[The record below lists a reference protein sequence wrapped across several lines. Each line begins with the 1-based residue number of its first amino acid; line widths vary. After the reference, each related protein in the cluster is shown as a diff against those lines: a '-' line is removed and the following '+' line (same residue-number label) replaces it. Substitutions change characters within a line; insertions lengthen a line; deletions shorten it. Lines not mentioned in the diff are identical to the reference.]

1 MMNFLRSIKDSLVRR
16 WARGGWKVRALMGGG
31 VVCFVFVV
39 GLALMAVIGGGVD
52 GPVEVEGVTVG
63 DDGIMVFDDEPSQT
77 SDAGGGESS
86 AAGSAG
92 PARAVAASTDGT
104 VGGARSSG
112 RSDESAIADAVAAT
126 LAALQPTE
134 IPTKP
139 ADYLAT
145 LQAGIGRSRSEYPS
159 VALNPLDP
167 AGGRERGLNEREIQL
182 FQEYGAHFWEILQA
196 WVVVRSILEVRD
208 LHEWDY
214 SWLQE
219 ELDLVAWMM
228 PESGRLSSED
238 WEGSEVSDIVKA
250 YLVEIREGE
259 YAFRDAVNSL
269 NSALGVFER
278 AGVYR
283 YDELNGED
291 VEELWQHFVDAE
303 RGAFEV
309 GSIMSQYGCSICGEL
324 YRASGVPARR
334 E

>member
-16 WARGGWKVRALMGGG
+16 WARGGWKVRVLMGGC

-39 GLALMAVIGGGVD
+39 GLGLMAMIGGGGSE
-52 GPVEVEGVTVG
+52 GPVEVEGVTIG
-63 DDGIMVFDDEPSQT
+63 DDGVIVFDDEPASV
-77 SDAGGGESS
+77 SGPGGGESS
-86 AAGSAG
+86 G
-92 PARAVAASTDGT
+92 PESGGPTAAVAASAE
-104 VGGARSSG
+104 GATASARI
-112 RSDESAIADAVAAT
+112 DDSAIADAVAAT

-134 IPTKP
+134 VPTKP

-167 AGGRERGLNEREIQL
+167 AGGRERGLNETEIQL
-182 FQEYGAHFWEILQA
+182 FQEYGAHFWDILQA

-238 WEGSEVSDIVKA
+238 WERPEVGDIVKA

-259 YAFRDAVNSL
+259 YAFRDAVSSL

>member
-16 WARGGWKVRALMGGG
+16 WARGGWKVRVLMGGG
-31 VVCFVFVV
+31 VVAFVFVL
-39 GLALMAVIGGGVD
+39 GLAMMALVGGGGGG
-52 GPVEVEGVTVG
+52 GPVEVEG
-63 DDGIMVFDDEPSQT
+63 DDGVMVFDDEPGAASGDGG
-77 SDAGGGESS
+77 SDGGSESGSAAAGEGGAEGGGE
-86 AAGSAG
+86 AA
-92 PARAVAASTDGT
+92 PR
-104 VGGARSSG
+104 
-112 RSDESAIADAVAAT
+112 RSDDSAIADAVAAT

-134 IPTKP
+134 VPTKP

-167 AGGRERGLNEREIQL
+167 AGGREGGLNETEIHL
-182 FQEYGAHFWEILQA
+182 FQDYGSHFWDILQA
-196 WVVVRSILEVRD
+196 WVVVRSVVEVRD

-219 ELDLVAWMM
+219 ELDLVAWIM
-228 PESGRLSSED
+228 PESGRLSSDEWD
-238 WEGSEVSDIVKA
+238 RPEVGDVVKA
-250 YLVEIREGE
+250 YLVELREAE
-259 YAFRDAVNSL
+259 YAFRDAVSSL

-283 YDELNGED
+283 YDELSGED
-291 VEELWQHFVDAE
+291 VEEVWQHFVDAE
-303 RGAFEV
+303 RGAFEF

-324 YRASGVPARR
+324 YRASGVPTRR

>member
-16 WARGGWKVRALMGGG
+16 WDRGGWKVRVLMGGG

-39 GLALMAVIGGGVD
+39 GLGLMAMIGGGGSE
-52 GPVEVEGVTVG
+52 GPVEVEGVTIG
-63 DDGIMVFDDEPSQT
+63 DDGVMVFDDEPS
-77 SDAGGGESS
+77 SDSGAGGGESS
-86 AAGSAG
+86 GADSGG
-92 PARAVAASTDGT
+92 PTAAVAASAE
-104 VGGARSSG
+104 GALASAPI
-112 RSDESAIADAVAAT
+112 DDSAIADAVAAT

-134 IPTKP
+134 VPTKP

-167 AGGRERGLNEREIQL
+167 AGGRERGLNETEIQL
-182 FQEYGAHFWEILQA
+182 FQEYGAHFWDILQA

-238 WEGSEVSDIVKA
+238 WERPEVGEIVRA

>member
-1 MMNFLRSIKDSLVRR
+1 MNFLRSIKDSLVRR
-16 WARGGWKVRALMGGG
+16 WANGGWKVRVLMGGG
-31 VVCFVFVV
+31 VVGFVFVI
-39 GLALMAVIGGGVD
+39 GLALMAVAGGGGSE
-52 GPVEVEGVTVG
+52 GPVNVEGVTVG
-63 DDGIMVFDDEPSQT
+63 DDGVMVFDDEPVPG
-77 SDAGGGESS
+77 AGGGESS
-86 AAGSAG
+86 AAGDGG
-92 PARAVAASTDGT
+92 PSPVAAASS
-104 VGGARSSG
+104 GGAPVSVG
-112 RSDESAIADAVAAT
+112 SDESAIADAVAAT

-134 IPTKP
+134 IPTRP

-167 AGGRERGLNEREIQL
+167 AGGREGGLNETEIQL
-182 FQEYGAHFWEILQA
+182 FQEYGAHFWDILQA

-228 PESGRLSSED
+228 PESGRLSADD
-238 WEGSEVSDIVKA
+238 WEREEVGDIVKA

-309 GSIMSQYGCSICGEL
+309 GSIMSRYGCSICGEL
-324 YRASGVPARR
+324 YRASGVSARR